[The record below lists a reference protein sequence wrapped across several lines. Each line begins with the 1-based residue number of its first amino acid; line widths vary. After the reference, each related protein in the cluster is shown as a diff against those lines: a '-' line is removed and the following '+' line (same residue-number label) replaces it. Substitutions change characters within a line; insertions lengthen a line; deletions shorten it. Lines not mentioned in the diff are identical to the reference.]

1 MICQRGE
8 GFEFLVFYF
17 VELVHAP
24 DLNGC
29 VIGATDESIA
39 GFRHQDNLIDPVSM
53 MIQISN
59 QLDFLTRVVNLP
71 QLYQSIATRRKNI
84 ALIW

>member
-8 GFEFLVFYF
+8 GFEFLVSYF
-17 VELVHAP
+17 VELVHTP
-24 DLNGC
+24 DLDGC

-39 GFRHQDNLIDPVSM
+39 GFRHKDNLIDPVSM

-71 QLYQSIATRRKNI
+71 QLYESIATRRENI